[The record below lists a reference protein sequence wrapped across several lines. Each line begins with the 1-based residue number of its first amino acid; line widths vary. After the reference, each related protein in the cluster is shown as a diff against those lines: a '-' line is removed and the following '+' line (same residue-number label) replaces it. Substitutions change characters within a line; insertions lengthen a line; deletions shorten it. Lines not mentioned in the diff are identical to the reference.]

1 MKQHNGMRPQ
11 DIPVLLKIISKAE
24 EPWHNKDLAA
34 ELFISP
40 SEISESLYRSSVS
53 GLIDAGNKKKVF
65 RQSLM
70 EFLQYGFH
78 YVFPA
83 ESGSLTKG
91 LYTGHSHLFMK
102 AQFPGEENY
111 VWPDPHGEGLGI
123 KIDPLYKN
131 QVKAAQLDPALYLML
146 ALIDVLRIGGV
157 REKKVA
163 IDELK
168 KMIL

>member
-1 MKQHNGMRPQ
+1 M
-11 DIPVLLKIISKAE
+11 LLKIISKAE
-24 EPWHNKDLAA
+24 QPWHNKDLAA

-53 GLIDAGNKKKVF
+53 GLIDGGNKKKVF

-83 ESGSLTKG
+83 EPGSLTKG
-91 LYTGHSHLFMK
+91 LYTGHSHPFMK

-111 VWPDPHGEGLGI
+111 VWPDPRGEGLGI

-131 QVKAAQLDPALYLML
+131 QVKAAQSDPALYLML
-146 ALIDVLRIGGV
+146 ALTDVLRMGRV
-157 REKKVA
+157 REIKVA
-163 IDELK
+163 VDELK